1 MLKRVCG
8 ENVAVHILKVIFFG
22 KKWRNSKIWGEI
34 FVNLQTNNKNNK
46 HFDEKTGEYIEEN
59 E

>member
-34 FVNLQTNNKNNK
+34 FVNLQTKNKEPERESPLQK
-46 HFDEKTGEYIEEN
+46 QA
-59 E
+59 

>member
-22 KKWRNSKIWGEI
+22 KKWRNPKIWGEI

-46 HFDEKTGEYIEEN
+46 HFDEKT
-59 E
+59 